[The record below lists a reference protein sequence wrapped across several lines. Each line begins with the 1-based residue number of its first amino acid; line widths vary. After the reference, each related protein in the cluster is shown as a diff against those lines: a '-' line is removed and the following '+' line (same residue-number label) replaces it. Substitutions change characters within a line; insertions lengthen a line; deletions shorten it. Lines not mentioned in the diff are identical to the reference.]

1 LQRSL
6 LLAVAC
12 LLLAASGCGSTKTV
26 TRTVTAQPTVKTGVG
41 PPGEQ
46 AQFGHVKSLKLK
58 GGRYVMRFDPEWF
71 LSGVTANTAAAEDG
85 LVSPGEP
92 VPNDNYRVD
101 DGHRLF
107 TYLVPSY
114 ARVRVLTSGS
124 HLEGTPITVAQLAQ
138 IVAGKK
144 PVSLFE
150 PISTGF
156 WIQSD
161 IDTVRTIKQ
170 QYVP

>member
-1 LQRSL
+1 LQPSL
-6 LLAVAC
+6 VVAVGC
-12 LLLAASGCGSTKTV
+12 LLLTLVGCGSTKTV
-26 TRTVTAQPTVKTGVG
+26 TQTVTVSATEKTGVG
-41 PPGEQ
+41 PPGGQ
-46 AQFGHVKSLKLK
+46 AQFGHIKSLRLE
-58 GGRYVMRFDPEWF
+58 GNRYLMRFDPEWF

-107 TYLVPSY
+107 TYPVPND
-114 ARVRVLTSGS
+114 AHVRVLTSGS

-156 WIQSD
+156 WIQID
-161 IDTVRTIKQ
+161 IDTVRSIKQ

>member
-1 LQRSL
+1 LQRWPVF
-6 LLAVAC
+6 AVTC
-12 LLLAASGCGSTKTV
+12 LMLAAAGCGGTKTV
-26 TRTVTAQPTVKTGVG
+26 TKTVTVKATEKTGVG
-41 PPGEQ
+41 PPGQQ
-46 AQFGHVKSLKLK
+46 AQFGHIKSLERK
-58 GGRYVMRFDPEWF
+58 GSRYLMRFDPEWF

-85 LVSPGEP
+85 LVPPGEP

-107 TYLVPSY
+107 TYIVPTD
-114 ARVRVLTSGS
+114 AHVAVLTSGS

-156 WIQSD
+156 WIQID
-161 IDTVRTIKQ
+161 IDTVRSIKQ